1 MRKLDDIAYD
11 IEGIAQL
18 LDALAAADSEYYVGA
33 YSILS
38 SSLGRISEELM
49 AYDKMGHK

>member
-18 LDALAAADSEYYVGA
+18 LDALAAADSEYVGA
-33 YSILS
+33 YSVLS

-49 AYDKMGHK
+49 VYDKMGHK